1 MHLPFSTGGWIMI
14 GYAAWIVVAVLG
26 MAALD
31 ASAQGPSAPQPGKVI
46 GPIVG
51 VGRGPGP
58 ITPEQ
63 EAEDRRNQVKE
74 LIGQF
79 TGDDAN
85 MRQFAAGQLLRMG
98 KDALPQVQEAS
109 DAKGLKDD
117 TRERFAV
124 LLSTLKTDS
133 KRRPAME
140 KYVKAKGYERADL
153 MPISDEALQKE
164 FPEVMFY
171 ALRFRQFPVAH
182 EVPPGMKPSNLY
194 AVEKDGTVV
203 HLANSDE
210 LTAFFQKHAPAVKEM
225 DAAKRVARAYVRLAE
240 EWRQDGF
247 FQFTIPDQ
255 TVTAQAADKVI
266 KASAK
271 AVASGGGNRG
281 EITATL
287 SFDGDGKLASA
298 KDEGEMHEG
307 VRPICQATK
316 LLDPDPIVRGMARQ
330 CVLVMGLRA
339 REYLTEQRAK
349 ASPELQ
355 KEIDKVWAEIVAEKR

>member
-1 MHLPFSTGGWIMI
+1 MTGRAGFII
-14 GYAAWIVVAVLG
+14 VVLLGLVAQAAW
-26 MAALD
+26 
-31 ASAQGPSAPQPGKVI
+31 AQGPAASPPGKVA

-74 LIGQF
+74 LLGQF
-79 TGDDAN
+79 AGEDAN
-85 MRQFAAGQLLRMG
+85 LRQFAAGQLLKLG
-98 KDALPQVQEAS
+98 KEAQEAA
-109 DAKGLKDD
+109 DGKGINDE
-117 TRERFAV
+117 TRARFAV
-124 LLSTLKTDS
+124 LLATLKSDAR
-133 KRRPAME
+133 RRPPME
-140 KYVKAKGYERADL
+140 KYVKEKGYDRAEL

-164 FPEVMFY
+164 FAEVMFY
-171 ALRFRQFPVAH
+171 ALRFRQFPIAY
-182 EVPPGMKPSNLY
+182 EVPAGMKPGNLY
-194 AVEKDGTVV
+194 AVEADGTVV
-203 HLANSDE
+203 HLAGSDD
-210 LTAFFQKHAPAVKEM
+210 LAKFFQKHAAAVK
-225 DAAKRVARAYVRLAE
+225 DAAAAKAAARSFVRLAE

-255 TVTAQAADKVI
+255 SVTAEAADRGI

-281 EITATL
+281 EITVAL
-287 SFDGDGKLASA
+287 SFDGDGKLSSA

-339 REYLTEQRAK
+339 RDYLIEQRAK
-349 ASPELQ
+349 ASPALQ
-355 KEIDKVWAEIVAEKR
+355 KEIDKVWAEIVAERR

>member
-1 MHLPFSTGGWIMI
+1 MTGR
-14 GYAAWIVVAVLG
+14 AFFIVAGLLG
-26 MAALD
+26 MLAQTAL
-31 ASAQGPSAPQPGKVI
+31 AQGPAAQPPQPPGKVI

-74 LIGQF
+74 LLGQF
-79 TGDDAN
+79 AGEDAN

-98 KDALPQVQEAS
+98 KDALPQVQEAA
-109 DAKGLKDD
+109 DAKGLNDE
-117 TRERFAV
+117 TRQRFAV
-124 LLSTLKTDS
+124 LLATLKSDS
-133 KRRPAME
+133 KRRSSMD
-140 KYVKAKGYERADL
+140 KYVKEKGYDRAEL
-153 MPISDEALQKE
+153 MPVSDEAVQKE
-164 FPEVMFY
+164 FPGVMFY
-171 ALRFRQFPVAH
+171 ALRFRQFPIAY
-182 EVPPGMKPSNLY
+182 EVPAGMKPGNLY
-194 AVEKDGTVV
+194 AVEADGTVV
-203 HLANSDE
+203 HLADADA
-210 LTAFFQKHAPAVKEM
+210 LTKFFQKHAAAVK
-225 DAAKRVARAYVRLAE
+225 DVAAAKGAARAFVRLAE

-247 FQFTIPDQ
+247 FQFTVPDQ
-255 TVTAQAADKVI
+255 TVSAEAADKGFR
-266 KASAK
+266 ATAK

-316 LLDPDPIVRGMARQ
+316 LLDADPIVRGMARQ

-355 KEIDKVWAEIVAEKR
+355 KEIDKVWAEIVAERR

>member
-1 MHLPFSTGGWIMI
+1 MI
-14 GYAAWIVVAVLG
+14 GRASFIVVSLLG
-26 MAALD
+26 MTALG
-31 ASAQGPSAPQPGKVI
+31 ALTQGPAAGPPGKVV

-74 LIGQF
+74 LLGQF
-79 TGDDAN
+79 AGEDAN

-98 KDALPQVQEAS
+98 KDALPQVQEAA
-109 DAKGLKDD
+109 DAKGLNDE
-117 TRERFAV
+117 TRQRYAV
-124 LLSTLKTDS
+124 LLSTLKVDA
-133 KRRPAME
+133 KRRSSME
-140 KYVKAKGYERADL
+140 KYVKEKGFERGEL
-153 MPISDEALQKE
+153 MPVSDEAVQKE
-164 FPEVMFY
+164 FAEVMFY
-171 ALRFRQFPVAH
+171 ALRFRQFPIAY
-182 EVPPGMKPSNLY
+182 EVPAGMKPGNLY
-194 AVEKDGTVV
+194 AVEGDGTVV
-203 HLANSDE
+203 HLAGSDD
-210 LTAFFQKHAPAVKEM
+210 LTKFFQKHAAAVK
-225 DAAKRVARAYVRLAE
+225 DVAAAKGAARAYVRLAE

-247 FQFTIPDQ
+247 YQFVIPDQ
-255 TVTAQAADKVI
+255 TVTAEAEGRGM

-298 KDEGEMHEG
+298 KDEGEVREG

-330 CVLVMGLRA
+330 CVLVMGLGA

-355 KEIDKVWAEIVAEKR
+355 KEIDKVWAEIVAERR